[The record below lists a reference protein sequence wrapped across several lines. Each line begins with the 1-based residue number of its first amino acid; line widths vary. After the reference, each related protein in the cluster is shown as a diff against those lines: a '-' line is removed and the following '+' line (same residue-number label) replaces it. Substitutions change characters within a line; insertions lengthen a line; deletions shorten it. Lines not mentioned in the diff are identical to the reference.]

1 MDDIRRMEEET
12 KKQLDEVR
20 DAQRRLGGPQLGEH
34 VKETLTLGQFTEGTV
49 LWLWERVSV
58 SFRYSLMP
66 GSLRTRRK
74 KTACALAFAV

>member
-34 VKETLTLGQFTEGTV
+34 VKETLVLGQFTEGTV

-66 GSLRTRRK
+66 GSLQRK
-74 KTACALAFAV
+74 KTACALEFAI